1 MNYIVETKHLK
12 KYYQMGD
19 TTVKALDGIDFC
31 VKDQEFIA
39 IIGKSGSGK
48 STLLHMLGGLDT
60 PTEGEV
66 LIEGKSILKLKKR
79 TVGDLSQKKKLD
91 SFFKI
96 IIWFQI
102 LTCMRMLFSQW
113 NLMEEKLTQ
122 NM

>member
-66 LIEGKSILKLKKR
+66 LIEGKSILKLKKEQ
-79 TVGDLSQKKKLD
+79 LAIAEEKLD

-96 IIWFQI
+96 IIWFRI
-102 LTCMRMLFSQW
+102 LMYMKMLFSRW